1 MNNFAHI
8 KPLFKYNKVAYYS
21 VVLNDNKETWYDE
34 FVKNHEQ
41 KITGL
46 NFLFLTLKHKNI

>member
-21 VVLNDNKETWYDE
+21 VVLNDDKETLYEE
-34 FVKNHEQ
+34 FVKRHEPDN
-41 KITGL
+41 KNKLYHI
-46 NFLFLTLKHKNI
+46 LKWL